1 MHQKTSPWVT
11 VCLALLVLS
20 LMFTAAPVLAETPT
34 PEAAATGEAAVEAPL
49 ATPDPSKPPLVLG
62 AVFNATGWM
71 ATYDQMPRSAA
82 LLAIDD
88 INSRG
93 GVMGRE
99 LKLIEL
105 DGKTDPA
112 TVGKRYI
119 RLTEAEWAFRT
130 ASGDI
135 VLPAESAG
143 GIRTTVR
150 SRHVTEPE
158 AEQEALLR
166 RLGLTLPRRLKRL
179 DGHAPVE

>member
-1 MHQKTSPWVT
+1 MPSVFGRETRLSERP
-11 VCLALLVLS
+11 CREGLALGFSLS
-20 LMFTAAPVLAETPT
+20 SGLAKLES
-34 PEAAATGEAAVEAPL
+34 ATNL
-49 ATPDPSKPPLVLG
+49 
-62 AVFNATGWM
+62 TG
-71 ATYDQMPRSAA
+71 
-82 LLAIDD
+82 
-88 INSRG
+88 
-93 GVMGRE
+93 V
-99 LKLIEL
+99 
-105 DGKTDPA
+105 DPA

-119 RLTEAEWAFRT
+119 RLTEAEWAFRI